1 MINQNLIIYEFNSL
15 FDILDELKE
24 NFNFKLHNIS
34 YKQADTLNFKNFD
47 NFIVISKNDKN
58 FENILVIDN
67 FPIKVDKLLEI
78 INVKFL
84 KNKFTKQSDIN
95 LGKYKLNL
103 NSRSIYLKNDK
114 LNLTEKETEIILFL
128 KKTKSPT
135 KIIKLQKEV
144 WGHQSKLETHTVET
158 HIYRLRKKILEKF
171 NDNNFIISSKDGYI
185 IK

>member
-15 FDILDELKE
+15 FDILYELKE
-24 NFNFKLHNIS
+24 NLNFKLHNIS

-47 NFIVISKNDKN
+47 NFIVISKKDKN

>member
-34 YKQADTLNFKNFD
+34 YKQAETLNFKNFD
-47 NFIVISKNDKN
+47 NFIVISKKDKN

-84 KNKFTKQSDIN
+84 KNKFAKQSDIN

>member
-34 YKQADTLNFKNFD
+34 YKQAETLNFKNFD
-47 NFIVISKNDKN
+47 NFIVISKKDKN

-84 KNKFTKQSDIN
+84 KNKFAKQSDIN

-171 NDNNFIISSKDGYI
+171 KDKTFINSTKKGYTI
-185 IK
+185 

>member
-34 YKQADTLNFKNFD
+34 YKQAETLNFKNFD

-84 KNKFTKQSDIN
+84 KNKFAKQSDIN

-128 KKTKSPT
+128 KKIKSPT

-144 WGHQSKLETHTVET
+144 WGHQSELETHTVET